1 MGTIIGA
8 KTCTWQQQR
17 ATKTTTTRLNL
28 RTAQTTTTKS
38 SLCVW
43 NKNKT
48 TIFPRRRKV
57 HSLCPP
63 IDCDA
68 RRGQNNVEHF
78 TAGEALTAIAATVVT
93 GPKRVLGVIIRLR

>member
-63 IDCDA
+63 LLLLIVM
-68 RRGQNNVEHF
+68 Q
-78 TAGEALTAIAATVVT
+78 GEDRTTLNTSQQE
-93 GPKRVLGVIIRLR
+93 RL

>member
-28 RTAQTTTTKS
+28 RTAQTTTKS

-57 HSLCPP
+57 YSLCLLL
-63 IDCDA
+63 IVM
-68 RRGQNNVEHF
+68 Q
-78 TAGEALTAIAATVVT
+78 GEDRTTLNTSQQE
-93 GPKRVLGVIIRLR
+93 RL

>member
-57 HSLCPP
+57 HTLCLLL
-63 IDCDA
+63 IVM
-68 RRGQNNVEHF
+68 Q
-78 TAGEALTAIAATVVT
+78 GEDRTTLNTSQQE
-93 GPKRVLGVIIRLR
+93 RL

>member
-17 ATKTTTTRLNL
+17 GATKTTTTRLNL
-28 RTAQTTTTKS
+28 RTAQTTKS

-57 HSLCPP
+57 HSLSY
-63 IDCDA
+63 
-68 RRGQNNVEHF
+68 
-78 TAGEALTAIAATVVT
+78 
-93 GPKRVLGVIIRLR
+93 